1 MNSIE
6 AKRSDRRER
15 YLRDPLPARFGNLA
29 SNLSRIKSLSNHST
43 MGEAAGRVVDESIF
57 FIEWTA
63 ADASL
68 QQQAELAELRSLL
81 TNWRLEWAEIW
92 NDSEKRTGLAEQAG
106 AWSEKILDRSGLL
119 NPKDV

>member
-1 MNSIE
+1 MSDIE
-6 AKRSDRRER
+6 QKRSDRRER
-15 YLRDPLPARFGNLA
+15 YLRDPLPLRLGNLA
-29 SNLSRIKSLSNHST
+29 SNLSRIKSLSNHPA

-68 QQQAELAELRSLL
+68 QQQAELDELRSLL
-81 TNWRLEWAEIW
+81 MNWRLEWTEIW
-92 NDSEKRTGLAEQAG
+92 NDLEKRTSVAEQAG

-119 NPKDV
+119 NT

>member
-1 MNSIE
+1 MSDIE
-6 AKRSDRRER
+6 QKRSDRRER
-15 YLRDPLPARFGNLA
+15 YLRDPLPLRLGNLA
-29 SNLSRIKSLSNHST
+29 SNLSRIKSLSNHQT

-68 QQQAELAELRSLL
+68 QQQAELDELRSLL
-81 TNWRLEWAEIW
+81 MNWRLEWTEIW
-92 NDSEKRTGLAEQAG
+92 NDLERRTSVAKQAG

-119 NPKDV
+119 NTQDV